1 MMSENT
7 GTRGGKRHLA
17 SFSIIPLSLLSLL
30 LVGFLALSLTSCNE
44 GPGYKR
50 PGISVP
56 RAFRSAGDEFLKPD
70 KDDVKEFLGD
80 LFWWDFFQDDVV
92 KDLIATAIVQN
103 YDLRIASE
111 RITEYQAKVGV
122 ARASQFPTVGA
133 TGAIQTTKV
142 SEVGPTPFLPGAT
155 NNTYSFTVGLMA
167 TYEADFWGKFSKAT
181 QAARADL
188 LATEEGR
195 NVTLM
200 TLVSNVAT
208 AYMQLRTLDLELEVS
223 KKTLESRKESL
234 DLVTARTE
242 GGVATQLDLDQA
254 KGLYIDAQKTIT
266 QIQQQILTQENTIAN
281 LLGESP
287 HSIPRGKPLVEQFIK
302 EPVPVGLPSSLL
314 LNRPDI
320 RKAEAQLFAAN
331 ARIGAARAYFFP
343 QISLTGAGGS
353 QSKELADLFSSRSF
367 YWNLAAGALQPI
379 FNGGQIRSTVQVN
392 ESQMRQYA
400 LSYQSVVQN
409 AFKEVSDGIINYQL
423 GTIYVQQQTEYRD
436 TLADQSYLAKLRYE
450 GGVSSYLEVLDTER
464 QYFNAELD
472 LAKAQGTLVNNVIYL
487 YKALGGG
494 WKEKPGAQPQPPGS
508 LQPSSQPA
516 GKGTTSSTAPPAGQ
530 AEPEVTLTPVSPG
543 QKTP

>member
-1 MMSENT
+1 MKKTICTYEK
-7 GTRGGKRHLA
+7 KRLLP
-17 SFSIIPLSLLSLL
+17 SFSLIPMSLLSLL
-30 LVGFLALSLTSCNE
+30 LVGMLALSLSSCNE
-44 GPGYKR
+44 GPNYKR
-50 PGISVP
+50 PGLTVP
-56 RAFRSAGDEFLKPD
+56 QAFRSAGDFLKPD
-70 KDDVKEFLGD
+70 KEDVKEYLGD
-80 LFWWDFFQDDVV
+80 MFWWDFFQDDVL
-92 KDLIATAIVQN
+92 KDLIATSIVQN
-103 YDLRIASE
+103 FDLKIASE
-111 RITEYQAKVGV
+111 RIIEYQARVGV

-133 TGAIQTTKV
+133 TGAMQTTKV

-155 NNTYSFTVGLMA
+155 NNTYSFNVGLMA

-195 NVTLM
+195 YVTLM
-200 TLVSNVAT
+200 TLVSNMAT
-208 AYMQLRTLDLELEVS
+208 AYMQLRTLDLEIEVS
-223 KKTLESRKESL
+223 EKTLESRKESL
-234 DLVTARTE
+234 DMVTARVE

-266 QIQQQILTQENTIAN
+266 QIKQQILTQENTIAY
-281 LLGESP
+281 LLGEP
-287 HSIPRGKPLVEQFIK
+287 PRSIPRGKPLVEQFTTVPI
-302 EPVPVGLPSSLL
+302 PVGLPSSLL

-331 ARIGAARAYFFP
+331 ARIGAARALFFP
-343 QISLTGAGGS
+343 QITLTGAGGT
-353 QSKELADLFSSRSF
+353 QSKELADLFSARSF

-400 LSYQSVVQN
+400 LAYQSSVQN

-423 GTIYVQQQTEYRD
+423 GAVYVKQQTEYRD

-472 LAKAQGTLVNNVIYL
+472 LARAQGTLVDNIIYL

-494 WKEKPGAQPQPPGS
+494 WKEKPGAEPSPSGTPQPPATAA
-508 LQPSSQPA
+508 PSTAVSPSATASPAATPLPSQP
-516 GKGTTSSTAPPAGQ
+516 
-530 AEPEVTLTPVSPG
+530 
-543 QKTP
+543 